1 MESRTGQMSCDLI
14 VDMRGRQRDEIAL
27 ITDKI
32 LLAYCAQLELKIASF
47 GELRECNTV
56 NSNFSGD

>member
-1 MESRTGQMSCDLI
+1 MGIQNRANVAIWI

-27 ITDKI
+27 IMDKI

-47 GELRECNTV
+47 GN
-56 NSNFSGD
+56 

>member
-1 MESRTGQMSCDLI
+1 MESRTGQMSRDLI

-27 ITDKI
+27 IMDKI

-47 GELRECNTV
+47 GN
-56 NSNFSGD
+56 